1 MVRRAAVLAGIVAM
15 TALAGAPVAQSVVI
29 DNESIP
35 LTGFTAFIPC
45 ADNGAGELVLLDG
58 DLHVL
63 ISFTINGNNI
73 SGKDH
78 FQPQSLSGFG
88 TVTGDKYQGT
98 GVTQDEFKGSLQN
111 GQFQQS
117 FVNNFRMIGQGPGNN
132 FTVHE
137 NFHITIN
144 ANGDVTAVHDNFTT
158 DCS

>member
-1 MVRRAAVLAGIVAM
+1 MAGRAAALVGIVAM
-15 TALAGAPVAQSVVI
+15 AALVGVSVARSAVI

-35 LTGFTAFIPC
+35 FNGFVSFIPC
-45 ADNGAGELVLLDG
+45 ADNGAGEFVVMDG
-58 DLHVL
+58 DLHIL
-63 ISFTINGNNI
+63 ISTTINGNNV

-88 TVTGDKYQGT
+88 TVTGVKYQGT
-98 GVTQDEFKGSLQN
+98 GVTQDAFKGSFQN
-111 GQFQQS
+111 GSFTQS

-137 NFHITIN
+137 NFHITVN
-144 ANGDVTAVHDNFTT
+144 ANGVVTAAHDNFTT

>member
-1 MVRRAAVLAGIVAM
+1 MVRRAAALVGILAV
-15 TALAGAPVAQSVVI
+15 TALAGASAAQSVVI

-45 ADNGAGELVLLDG
+45 ANNGAGELVVLNG

-63 ISFTINGNNI
+63 ISLTINGNNI

-98 GVTQDEFKGSLQN
+98 GVTQDAFNGSFQN

-117 FVNNFRMIGQGPGNN
+117 FVNNFRMIGQGPGDN

-137 NFHITIN
+137 NFQITVN
-144 ANGDVTAVHDNFTT
+144 ANGDVAAVHDNFTT
-158 DCS
+158 DCM